1 MCSCPENNPEV
12 RHRERL
18 GESTLIVDELQFYIT
33 AMEHQKSTNPNKLES
48 NPAQK
53 PAFQYGLS
61 ISIGVLTIL
70 LLSISYY
77 YGIFRF

>member
-12 RHRERL
+12 RYRVMQV
-18 GESTLIVDELQFYIT
+18 ESTWIINELQFFIT
-33 AMEHQKSTNPNKLES
+33 IMESQKSTNANKLES
-48 NPAQK
+48 NSVQK

-70 LLSISYY
+70 LLSVSYY